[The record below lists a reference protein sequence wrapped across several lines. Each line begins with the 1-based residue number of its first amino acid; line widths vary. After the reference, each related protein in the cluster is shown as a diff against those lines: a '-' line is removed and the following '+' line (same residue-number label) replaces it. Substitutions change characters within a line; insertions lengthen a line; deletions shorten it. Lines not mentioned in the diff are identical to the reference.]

1 MSVIFHQQGSMKL
14 MDKPQKHYGKNG
26 FQYKPQYGVVVICD
40 DENHQQHIYET
51 LKNQG
56 LKLKVVTV

>member
-1 MSVIFHQQGSMKL
+1 MKL

-26 FQYKPQYGVVVICD
+26 FQYKPQHGVVVLC
-40 DENHQQHIYET
+40 ENEKHQQSIYET
-51 LKNQG
+51 LKKQG

>member
-1 MSVIFHQQGSMKL
+1 MEQST
-14 MDKPQKHYGKNG
+14 KHYGKNG
-26 FQYKPQYGVVVICD
+26 FKYKPQYGVIVICN
-40 DENHQQHIYET
+40 DENHQKIIYET

>member
-1 MSVIFHQQGSMKL
+1 
-14 MDKPQKHYGKNG
+14 MDKTQKHYGQNG
-26 FQYKPQYGVVVICD
+26 FKYKPQYGVVVICD

>member
-1 MSVIFHQQGSMKL
+1 MNKE
-14 MDKPQKHYGKNG
+14 QKHYGANG
-26 FQYKPQYGVVVICD
+26 FKYKPQYGVVVICE
-40 DENHQQHIYET
+40 DEQQQQRIYET